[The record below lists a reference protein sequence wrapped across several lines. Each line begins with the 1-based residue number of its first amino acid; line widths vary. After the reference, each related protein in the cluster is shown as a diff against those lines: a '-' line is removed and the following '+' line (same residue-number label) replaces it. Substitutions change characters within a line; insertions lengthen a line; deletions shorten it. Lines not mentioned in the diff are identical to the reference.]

1 MTVQK
6 ICGLKRYHH
15 WIIGLCYQETGWLK
29 DDHCLKETLAKK
41 NKIWLF
47 GSLWWL
53 YKDGHLVPGTERCF
67 CTISLFCKQIYI
79 SLAYFYQDSYRI
91 THKFYI
97 WQILNFHNSLHHQ
110 IIIIHHNYLTR
121 DIAIA
126 RKIAHSIVL
135 HVRVDHLQKMI
146 LNNILVTSLIPS
158 PPLSQLESLSRKFFV
173 QILFSFLLISCL
185 DIIPLTLYW
194 S

>member
-1 MTVQK
+1 MATWCRALRGVFAQ
-6 ICGLKRYHH
+6 YHCFANRFTYLSH
-15 WIIGLCYQETGWLK
+15 ILSRSLQDYTQFL
-29 DDHCLKETLAKK
+29 HLANFK
-41 NKIWLF
+41 F
-47 GSLWWL
+47 PP
-53 YKDGHLVPGTERCF
+53 V
-67 CTISLFCKQIYI
+67 
-79 SLAYFYQDSYRI
+79 LASSD
-91 THKFYI
+91 
-97 WQILNFHNSLHHQ
+97 
-110 IIIIHHNYLTR
+110 HHNYLTR
-121 DIAIA
+121 NIAIA

-173 QILFSFLLISCL
+173 QISFSFLLISCL

>member
-1 MTVQK
+1 M
-6 ICGLKRYHH
+6 
-15 WIIGLCYQETGWLK
+15 
-29 DDHCLKETLAKK
+29 KETLAKK

-53 YKDGHLVPGTERCF
+53 YKDGHLVPGIQRCF

-121 DIAIA
+121 NIAIA
-126 RKIAHSIVL
+126 RKIAHSIVF
-135 HVRVDHLQKMI
+135 HVRVDHLQKWSWTI
-146 LNNILVTSLIPS
+146 FWWQVWS
-158 PPLSQLESLSRKFFV
+158 PPLPWANLKVWAGSFSSKFHFPFFLFHVWTLSHSPFIGLKSFTGKIWFHPKLFKKRK
-173 QILFSFLLISCL
+173 
-185 DIIPLTLYW
+185 IP
-194 S
+194 